1 MESATEN
8 IPPCSTWYRVRVK
21 KRGKSSLLS
30 LVTGKVGKPH
40 LEQGQIGKRLRMA
53 RPMLPGS
60 AA

>member
-8 IPPCSTWYRVRVK
+8 IPPRVVCGVRVK

-30 LVTGKVGKPH
+30 LVTGEVGKPH

-53 RPMLPGS
+53 RPMLPG
-60 AA
+60 

>member
-8 IPPCSTWYRVRVK
+8 IPPSTIWRRVRVK

-40 LEQGQIGKRLRMA
+40 LEQGQIGKRLRIA
-53 RPMLPGS
+53 RPMLSG
-60 AA
+60 

>member
-8 IPPCSTWYRVRVK
+8 IPPGTMWHRVRVK

-40 LEQGQIGKRLRMA
+40 LEQGQIGKRLRIA
-53 RPMLPGS
+53 RPMLSG
-60 AA
+60 